1 MLGTPS
7 VNATVDNPL
16 GFWYLYNKD
25 RELTAIIP
33 ELNTS
38 YGERRMWL
46 VRQELD
52 RSSEADT
59 KRKSPYVFRG
69 HFGKDIHVSPFM
81 PLHGGYIID
90 TSDPCDSDTNQ
101 LDVLVTLTKPEGGPL
116 IVTRV
121 TSSAPGLDVSTASTW
136 AKTNFLARW
145 ALIPTTTVMTYRILS
160 QAARIWWKAP
170 RTWSRPEPTQTALGK
185 PARKVEM

>member
-1 MLGTPS
+1 M
-7 VNATVDNPL
+7 DNPL
-16 GFWYLYNKD
+16 GFWYLYTAD

-46 VRQELD
+46 VRQTID
-52 RSSEADT
+52 RKSEAGT

-81 PLHGGYIID
+81 PLRGGYTID
-90 TSDPCDSDTNQ
+90 TSDPCASSTNQ
-101 LDVLVTLTKPEGGPL
+101 LDILVTLTKPEGGPL

-121 TSSAPGLDVSTASTW
+121 TSSAPGLDASTASAWTK
-136 AKTNFLARW
+136 ASFLARW
-145 ALIPTTTVMTYRILS
+145 ALIPTTMVMTSRILF
-160 QAARIWWKAP
+160 QAARIYLKAP
-170 RTWSRPEPTQTALGK
+170 RFWSRPEPIKTALGK